1 MTAYNKRT
9 VAYGEEALS
18 DLDVESVAMHA
29 DWIQLLVVGHERARG
44 IKDLVGPPGYA
55 SGAKQT
61 VQC

>member
-1 MTAYNKRT
+1 
-9 VAYGEEALS
+9 
-18 DLDVESVAMHA
+18 
-29 DWIQLLVVGHERARG
+29 VVGHERARG